1 MDVTRFGRAADQYV
15 SDCAHG
21 CFRAGSPMS
30 GAANIPGAA
39 SAIVVQRDID
49 GLSRASTFH
58 SAVAPTVLCLRPS
71 LGPPRND
78 LANIVFSV
86 SVFPIVPGFLLR
98 PIAIIPMITPLL
110 LRCGLPGIATLPP
123 DGHQRQ

>member
-1 MDVTRFGRAADQYV
+1 MSCADNV
-15 SDCAHG
+15 
-21 CFRAGSPMS
+21 
-30 GAANIPGAA
+30 PGAA
-39 SAIVVQRDID
+39 SAIIVQRGID

-58 SAVAPTVLCLRPS
+58 STVAPTVLCLRPS